1 MTIGSRVVSAWA
13 RWWQYVVAVVVLLPV
28 STTPWRATLSSRPP
42 TLDGWY
48 IANAVFAVALAV
60 GNVVYVLKHRN
71 FRLVSPV
78 IVALLLLYQVINA
91 EGLFAE
97 TYYALSARTPNAFNA
112 PLSGV
117 DAVYFTI
124 STATSTGMG
133 DLHPITSTAR
143 LLVSGQMVTSLYLTV
158 VAITTAVQRVFSRG
172 TPEQQS

>member
-1 MTIGSRVVSAWA
+1 
-13 RWWQYVVAVVVLLPV
+13 
-28 STTPWRATLSSRPP
+28 
-42 TLDGWY
+42 
-48 IANAVFAVALAV
+48 VFAVALAV